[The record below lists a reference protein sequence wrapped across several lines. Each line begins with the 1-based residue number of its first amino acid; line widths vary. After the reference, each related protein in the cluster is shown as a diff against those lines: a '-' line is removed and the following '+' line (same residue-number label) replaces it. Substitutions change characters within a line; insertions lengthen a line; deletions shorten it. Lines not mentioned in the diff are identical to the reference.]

1 MNKLKPV
8 LTVFSAISILLGI
21 IAAVWI
27 VVAQGEVPA
36 AEMKNAR
43 DVMRDY
49 PSLSSGISL
58 GLYESLI
65 LMIIA
70 VAACL
75 LAWIINTATNPKTGK
90 SIFIGVIALAVL
102 TLICVFGLG
111 NGSFDPAWVDEGST
125 LTSSGVQW
133 ISGGIFLTGALIFI
147 GLLSIIYLEISK
159 ILK

>member
-90 SIFIGVIALAVL
+90 SIFIGVIALVVL
-102 TLICVFGLG
+102 CRSLSYVLQCCWSLTNLICC
-111 NGSFDPAWVDEGST
+111 EGSEK
-125 LTSSGVQW
+125 LM
-133 ISGGIFLTGALIFI
+133 FLIQVSHAHGCQC
-147 GLLSIIYLEISK
+147 
-159 ILK
+159 